1 MVIYKVGLRVMTIIV
16 EDLLTQLWL
25 IIHINCVLLWVVQ
38 MVMNVLEEYFLA
50 ALVLLVSV
58 VIGLTIRQVLKYF
71 LKKWAERTETKID
84 DIIINAVKNPII
96 IWFLLAG
103 IYGALNFVSIPENIL
118 QYVET
123 GILALI
129 IFSITLTLANITSG
143 LIKYYGGKLG
153 VTLQVT
159 GLGQFLAKAIILSIG
174 IVILLAELGIEIT
187 PLIAS
192 LGIGGLAIALALQDT
207 LSNIF
212 AGFYVLADKPIRIG
226 DYIMV
231 EGAGEGY
238 VVDIGWRSTRI
249 RTLQNNIIII
259 PNKKLAESVITNYY
273 LPESPLSVLIT
284 IGVSYKEDPERVEK
298 ILLEEALKASKEIP
312 GMLDNP
318 APFVRFLPGPGEYS
332 LNFTIICRAREF
344 TDQYLIKHEMYKRIF
359 RRFKEEGIEIP
370 FPVRTV
376 YLRVSPGP
384 GASSFTSST
393 LKGLD

>member
-1 MVIYKVGLRVMTIIV
+1 MDVF
-16 EDLLTQLWL
+16 EQ
-25 IIHINCVLLWVVQ
+25 
-38 MVMNVLEEYFLA
+38 YFLA
-50 ALVLLVSV
+50 MLVLLVSV
-58 VIGLTIRQVLKYF
+58 VIGLAIRQTMKYLLKR
-71 LKKWAERTETKID
+71 WAERTETKID
-84 DIIINAVKNPII
+84 DIIINAIKNPII

-103 IYGALNFVSIPENIL
+103 IYGALTFVSIPSDIL
-118 QYVET
+118 EYVEK
-123 GILALI
+123 GVLALI

-143 LIKYYGGKLG
+143 LIKYYGTKLG

-159 GLGQFLAKAIILSIG
+159 GLGQFLAKAAIISIG

-192 LGIGGLAIALALQDT
+192 LGIGALAVALALQDT

-212 AGFYVLADKPIRIG
+212 AGFYILADRPIRIG

-238 VVDIGWRSTRI
+238 VIDVGWRSTKI
-249 RTLQNNIIII
+249 RTLQNNVVII

-273 LPESPLSVLIT
+273 LPDKPVSVLIN

-312 GMLDNP
+312 GMLEDP

-344 TDQYLIKHEMYKRIF
+344 TDQYLIRHEMYKRIF
-359 RRFKEEGIEIP
+359 KRFREEGIEIP
-370 FPVRTV
+370 FPIRTV
-376 YLRVSPGP
+376 YLREEG
-384 GASSFTSST
+384 
-393 LKGLD
+393 KKRRR

>member
-1 MVIYKVGLRVMTIIV
+1 MFMDVF
-16 EDLLTQLWL
+16 EQ
-25 IIHINCVLLWVVQ
+25 
-38 MVMNVLEEYFLA
+38 YFLA
-50 ALVLLVSV
+50 LLVLLVSV
-58 VIGLTIRQVLKYF
+58 VIGLAIRQTLKYL
-71 LKKWAERTETKID
+71 LKRWAERTETKID
-84 DIIINAVKNPII
+84 DVIINAIKNPII

-103 IYGALNFVSIPENIL
+103 IYGALTFISIPSNIL
-118 QYVET
+118 EYVEK
-123 GILALI
+123 GVLALI

-143 LIKYYGGKLG
+143 LIKYYGVKLG

-159 GLGQFLAKAIILSIG
+159 GLGQFLAKAAIISIG

-192 LGIGGLAIALALQDT
+192 LGIGALAVALALQDT

-212 AGFYVLADKPIRIG
+212 AGFYILADRPIRIG

-238 VVDIGWRSTRI
+238 VIDIGWRSTNI
-249 RTLQNNIIII
+249 RTLQNNVVII

-273 LPESPLSVLIT
+273 LPDKPVAVAIN
-284 IGVSYKEDPERVEK
+284 IGVSYREDPERVEK

-312 GMLDNP
+312 GMLDDP

-344 TDQYLIKHEMYKRIF
+344 TDQYLIRHEMYKRIF
-359 RRFKEEGIEIP
+359 KRFREEGIEIP

-376 YLRVSPGP
+376 YLREEG
-384 GASSFTSST
+384 
-393 LKGLD
+393 KKRRR

>member
-1 MVIYKVGLRVMTIIV
+1 MFMDVF
-16 EDLLTQLWL
+16 EQ
-25 IIHINCVLLWVVQ
+25 
-38 MVMNVLEEYFLA
+38 YFLA
-50 ALVLLVSV
+50 LLVLLVSV
-58 VIGLTIRQVLKYF
+58 VIGLAIRQTLKYL
-71 LKKWAERTETKID
+71 LKRWAERTETKID
-84 DIIINAVKNPII
+84 DVIINAIKNPII

-103 IYGALNFVSIPENIL
+103 IYGALTFISIPSNIL
-118 QYVET
+118 EYVEK
-123 GILALI
+123 GVLALI

-143 LIKYYGGKLG
+143 LIKYYGVKLG

-159 GLGQFLAKAIILSIG
+159 GLGQFLAKAAIISIG

-192 LGIGGLAIALALQDT
+192 LGIGALAVALALQDT

-212 AGFYVLADKPIRIG
+212 AGFYILADRPIRIG

-238 VVDIGWRSTRI
+238 VIDIGWRSTKI
-249 RTLQNNIIII
+249 RTLQNNVVII

-273 LPESPLSVLIT
+273 LPDKPVAVAIN
-284 IGVSYKEDPERVEK
+284 IGVSYREDPERVEK

-312 GMLDNP
+312 GMLDDP

-344 TDQYLIKHEMYKRIF
+344 TDQYLIRHEMYKRIF
-359 RRFKEEGIEIP
+359 KRFREEGIEIP

-376 YLRVSPGP
+376 YLREEG
-384 GASSFTSST
+384 
-393 LKGLD
+393 KKRRR

>member
-1 MVIYKVGLRVMTIIV
+1 MDVF
-16 EDLLTQLWL
+16 EQ
-25 IIHINCVLLWVVQ
+25 
-38 MVMNVLEEYFLA
+38 YFLA
-50 ALVLLVSV
+50 LLVLLVSV
-58 VIGLTIRQVLKYF
+58 VIGLAIRQTLKYL
-71 LKKWAERTETKID
+71 LKRWAERTETKID
-84 DIIINAVKNPII
+84 DVIINAIKNPII

-103 IYGALNFVSIPENIL
+103 IYGALTFISIPPNIL
-118 QYVET
+118 EYVEK
-123 GILALI
+123 GVLALI

-143 LIKYYGGKLG
+143 LIKYYGVKLG

-159 GLGQFLAKAIILSIG
+159 GLGQFLAKAAIISIG

-192 LGIGGLAIALALQDT
+192 LGIGALAVALALQDT

-212 AGFYVLADKPIRIG
+212 AGFYILADRPIRIG
-226 DYIMV
+226 DYVMV

-238 VVDIGWRSTRI
+238 VIDIGWRSTKI
-249 RTLQNNIIII
+249 RTLQNNVVII

-273 LPESPLSVLIT
+273 LPDKPVAVLIN
-284 IGVSYKEDPERVEK
+284 IGVSYGEDPERVEK

-312 GMLDNP
+312 GMLDDP

-344 TDQYLIKHEMYKRIF
+344 TDQYLIRHEMYKRIF
-359 RRFKEEGIEIP
+359 KRFREEGIEIP

-376 YLRVSPGP
+376 YLREEG
-384 GASSFTSST
+384 
-393 LKGLD
+393 KKRRR

>member
-1 MVIYKVGLRVMTIIV
+1 MFMDVF
-16 EDLLTQLWL
+16 EQ
-25 IIHINCVLLWVVQ
+25 
-38 MVMNVLEEYFLA
+38 YFLA
-50 ALVLLVSV
+50 LLVLLVSV
-58 VIGLTIRQVLKYF
+58 VIGLAIRQTLKYL
-71 LKKWAERTETKID
+71 LKRWAERTETKID
-84 DIIINAVKNPII
+84 DVIINAIKNPII

-103 IYGALNFVSIPENIL
+103 IYGALTFISIPSNIL
-118 QYVET
+118 EYVEK
-123 GILALI
+123 GVLALI
-129 IFSITLTLANITSG
+129 IFSISLTLANITSG
-143 LIKYYGGKLG
+143 LIKYYGVKLG

-159 GLGQFLAKAIILSIG
+159 GLGQFLAKAAIISIG

-192 LGIGGLAIALALQDT
+192 LGIGALAVALALQDT

-212 AGFYVLADKPIRIG
+212 AGFYILADRPIRIG

-238 VVDIGWRSTRI
+238 VIDIGWRSTKI
-249 RTLQNNIIII
+249 RTLQNNVVII

-273 LPESPLSVLIT
+273 LPDKPVAVAIN
-284 IGVSYKEDPERVEK
+284 IGVSYREDPERVEK

-312 GMLDNP
+312 GMLDDP

-344 TDQYLIKHEMYKRIF
+344 TDQYLIRHEMYKRIF
-359 RRFKEEGIEIP
+359 KRFREEGIEIP

-376 YLRVSPGP
+376 YLREEG
-384 GASSFTSST
+384 
-393 LKGLD
+393 KKRRR

>member
-1 MVIYKVGLRVMTIIV
+1 MGEMLMDVF
-16 EDLLTQLWL
+16 EQ
-25 IIHINCVLLWVVQ
+25 
-38 MVMNVLEEYFLA
+38 YFLA
-50 ALVLLVSV
+50 MLVLLVSV
-58 VIGLTIRQVLKYF
+58 VIGLAIRQTMKYLLKR
-71 LKKWAERTETKID
+71 WAERTETKID
-84 DIIINAVKNPII
+84 DIIINAIKNPII

-103 IYGALNFVSIPENIL
+103 IYGALTFVSIPSDIL
-118 QYVET
+118 EYVEK
-123 GILALI
+123 GVLALI

-143 LIKYYGGKLG
+143 LIKYYGTKLG

-159 GLGQFLAKAIILSIG
+159 GLGQFLAKAAIISIG

-192 LGIGGLAIALALQDT
+192 LGIGALAVALALQDT

-212 AGFYVLADKPIRIG
+212 AGFYILADRPIRIG

-238 VVDIGWRSTRI
+238 VIDVGWRSTKI
-249 RTLQNNIIII
+249 RTLQNNVVII

-273 LPESPLSVLIT
+273 LPDKPVSVLIN

-312 GMLDNP
+312 GMLEDP

-344 TDQYLIKHEMYKRIF
+344 TDQYLIRHEMYKRIF
-359 RRFKEEGIEIP
+359 KRFREEGIEIP
-370 FPVRTV
+370 FPIRTV
-376 YLRVSPGP
+376 YLREEG
-384 GASSFTSST
+384 
-393 LKGLD
+393 KKRRR

>member
-1 MVIYKVGLRVMTIIV
+1 MLM
-16 EDLLTQLWL
+16 D
-25 IIHINCVLLWVVQ
+25 
-38 MVMNVLEEYFLA
+38 VLEQYFLA
-50 ALVLLVSV
+50 LLVLLVSV
-58 VIGLTIRQVLKYF
+58 VIGLAIRQTLKYL
-71 LKKWAERTETKID
+71 LKRWAERTETKID
-84 DIIINAVKNPII
+84 DVIINAIKNPII

-103 IYGALNFVSIPENIL
+103 IYGALTFVSIPSNTLE
-118 QYVET
+118 YVEK
-123 GILALI
+123 GVLALI

-143 LIKYYGGKLG
+143 LIKYYGTKLG

-159 GLGQFLAKAIILSIG
+159 GLGQFLAKVAIISIG

-192 LGIGGLAIALALQDT
+192 LGIGALAVALALQDT

-212 AGFYVLADKPIRIG
+212 AGFYILADRPIRIG

-238 VVDIGWRSTRI
+238 VIDIGWRSTKI
-249 RTLQNNIIII
+249 RTLPNNVVII

-273 LPESPLSVLIT
+273 LPDKPMSVLIN

-312 GMLDNP
+312 GMLDDP

-344 TDQYLIKHEMYKRIF
+344 TDQYLIRHEMYKRIF
-359 RRFKEEGIEIP
+359 KRFREEGIEIP

-376 YLRVSPGP
+376 YLREEG
-384 GASSFTSST
+384 
-393 LKGLD
+393 KKRRR

>member
-1 MVIYKVGLRVMTIIV
+1 MDVF
-16 EDLLTQLWL
+16 EQ
-25 IIHINCVLLWVVQ
+25 
-38 MVMNVLEEYFLA
+38 YFLA
-50 ALVLLVSV
+50 MLVLLVSV
-58 VIGLTIRQVLKYF
+58 VIGLAIRQTMKYLLKR
-71 LKKWAERTETKID
+71 WVERTETKID
-84 DIIINAVKNPII
+84 DIIINAIKNPII

-103 IYGALNFVSIPENIL
+103 IYGALTFVSIPSDIL
-118 QYVET
+118 EYVEK
-123 GILALI
+123 GVLALI

-143 LIKYYGGKLG
+143 LIKYYGTKLG

-159 GLGQFLAKAIILSIG
+159 GLGQFLAKAAIISIG

-192 LGIGGLAIALALQDT
+192 LGIGALAVALALQDT

-212 AGFYVLADKPIRIG
+212 AGFYILADRPIRIG

-238 VVDIGWRSTRI
+238 VIDVGWRSTKI
-249 RTLQNNIIII
+249 RTLQNNVVII

-273 LPESPLSVLIT
+273 LPDKPVSVLIN

-312 GMLDNP
+312 GMLEDP

-344 TDQYLIKHEMYKRIF
+344 TDQYLIRHEMYKRIF
-359 RRFKEEGIEIP
+359 KRFREEGIEIP
-370 FPVRTV
+370 FPIRTV
-376 YLRVSPGP
+376 YLREEG
-384 GASSFTSST
+384 
-393 LKGLD
+393 KKRRR

>member
-1 MVIYKVGLRVMTIIV
+1 MFIDVF
-16 EDLLTQLWL
+16 EQ
-25 IIHINCVLLWVVQ
+25 
-38 MVMNVLEEYFLA
+38 YFLA
-50 ALVLLVSV
+50 LLVLLVSV
-58 VIGLTIRQVLKYF
+58 VIGLAIRQTLKYL
-71 LKKWAERTETKID
+71 LKRWAERTETKID
-84 DIIINAVKNPII
+84 DVIINAIKNPII

-103 IYGALNFVSIPENIL
+103 IYGALTFISIPSNIL
-118 QYVET
+118 EYVEK
-123 GILALI
+123 GVLALI

-143 LIKYYGGKLG
+143 LIKYYGVKLG

-159 GLGQFLAKAIILSIG
+159 GLGQFLAKAAIISIG

-192 LGIGGLAIALALQDT
+192 LGIGALAVALALQDT

-212 AGFYVLADKPIRIG
+212 AGFYILADRPIRIG

-238 VVDIGWRSTRI
+238 VIDIGWRSTKI
-249 RTLQNNIIII
+249 RTLQNNVVII

-273 LPESPLSVLIT
+273 LPDKPVAVAIN
-284 IGVSYKEDPERVEK
+284 IGVSYREDPERVEK

-312 GMLDNP
+312 GMLDDP

-344 TDQYLIKHEMYKRIF
+344 TDQYLIRHEMYKRIF
-359 RRFKEEGIEIP
+359 KRFREEGIEIP

-376 YLRVSPGP
+376 YLREEG
-384 GASSFTSST
+384 
-393 LKGLD
+393 KKRRR

>member
-1 MVIYKVGLRVMTIIV
+1 MDVF
-16 EDLLTQLWL
+16 EQ
-25 IIHINCVLLWVVQ
+25 
-38 MVMNVLEEYFLA
+38 YFLA
-50 ALVLLVSV
+50 VLVLLVSV
-58 VIGLTIRQVLKYF
+58 VIGLAIRQTLKYL
-71 LKKWAERTETKID
+71 LKRWAERTETKID
-84 DIIINAVKNPII
+84 DVVINAVKNPII

-103 IYGALNFVSIPENIL
+103 IYGALDFVSIPANIL
-118 QYVET
+118 QYVEK

-143 LIKYYGGKLG
+143 LIKYYGTRLG

-159 GLGQFLAKAIILSIG
+159 GLGQFLAKAAIISIG

-192 LGIGGLAIALALQDT
+192 LGIGALAIALALQDT

-212 AGFYVLADKPIRIG
+212 AGFYVLADRPIRIG

-231 EGAGEGY
+231 EDAGEGY
-238 VVDIGWRSTRI
+238 VVDIGWRSTKI
-249 RTLQNNIIII
+249 RTLQNNVVII
-259 PNKKLAESVITNYY
+259 PNKKLAESVITNYC
-273 LPESPLSVLIT
+273 LPDRPLSVLIN

-312 GMLDNP
+312 GMLDDP

-332 LNFTIICRAREF
+332 LNFTIVCMAKEF
-344 TDQYLIKHEMYKRIF
+344 TDQYLIRHEMYKRIF
-359 RRFKEEGIEIP
+359 KRFREEGIEIP

-376 YLRVSPGP
+376 YLREEGKKRRRS
-384 GASSFTSST
+384 
-393 LKGLD
+393 

>member
-1 MVIYKVGLRVMTIIV
+1 MFMDVF
-16 EDLLTQLWL
+16 EQ
-25 IIHINCVLLWVVQ
+25 
-38 MVMNVLEEYFLA
+38 YFLA
-50 ALVLLVSV
+50 LLVLLVSV
-58 VIGLTIRQVLKYF
+58 VIGLAIRQTLKYL
-71 LKKWAERTETKID
+71 LKRWAERTETKID
-84 DIIINAVKNPII
+84 DVIINAIKNPII

-103 IYGALNFVSIPENIL
+103 IYGALTFISIPSNIL
-118 QYVET
+118 EYVEK
-123 GILALI
+123 GVLALI

-143 LIKYYGGKLG
+143 LIKYYGVKLG

-159 GLGQFLAKAIILSIG
+159 GLGQFLAKAAIISIG

-192 LGIGGLAIALALQDT
+192 LGIGALAVALALQDT

-212 AGFYVLADKPIRIG
+212 AGFYILADRPIRIG

-238 VVDIGWRSTRI
+238 VIDIGWRSTKI
-249 RTLQNNIIII
+249 RTLQNNVVII

-273 LPESPLSVLIT
+273 LPDKPVAVLIN
-284 IGVSYKEDPERVEK
+284 IGVSYGEDPERVEK

-312 GMLDNP
+312 GMLDDP

-344 TDQYLIKHEMYKRIF
+344 TDQYLIRHEMYKRIF
-359 RRFKEEGIEIP
+359 KRFREEGIEIP

-376 YLRVSPGP
+376 YLREEG
-384 GASSFTSST
+384 
-393 LKGLD
+393 KKRRR

>member
-1 MVIYKVGLRVMTIIV
+1 MDVF
-16 EDLLTQLWL
+16 EQ
-25 IIHINCVLLWVVQ
+25 
-38 MVMNVLEEYFLA
+38 YFLA
-50 ALVLLVSV
+50 LLVLLVSV
-58 VIGLTIRQVLKYF
+58 VIGLAIRQTLKYL
-71 LKKWAERTETKID
+71 LKRWAERTETKID
-84 DIIINAVKNPII
+84 DVIINAIKNPII

-103 IYGALNFVSIPENIL
+103 IYGALTFISIPSNIL
-118 QYVET
+118 EYVEK
-123 GILALI
+123 GVLALI

-143 LIKYYGGKLG
+143 LIKYYGVKLG

-159 GLGQFLAKAIILSIG
+159 GLGQFLAKAAIISIG

-192 LGIGGLAIALALQDT
+192 LGIGALAVALALQDT

-212 AGFYVLADKPIRIG
+212 AGFYILADRPIRIG
-226 DYIMV
+226 DYVMV

-238 VVDIGWRSTRI
+238 VIDIGWRSTKI
-249 RTLQNNIIII
+249 RTLQNNVVII

-273 LPESPLSVLIT
+273 LPDKPVAVLIN
-284 IGVSYKEDPERVEK
+284 IGVSYGEDPERVEK

-312 GMLDNP
+312 GMLDDP

-344 TDQYLIKHEMYKRIF
+344 TDQYLIRHEMYKRIF
-359 RRFKEEGIEIP
+359 KRFREEGIEIP

-376 YLRVSPGP
+376 YLREEG
-384 GASSFTSST
+384 
-393 LKGLD
+393 KKRRR

>member
-1 MVIYKVGLRVMTIIV
+1 MFMDVF
-16 EDLLTQLWL
+16 EQ
-25 IIHINCVLLWVVQ
+25 
-38 MVMNVLEEYFLA
+38 YFLA
-50 ALVLLVSV
+50 LLVLLVSV
-58 VIGLTIRQVLKYF
+58 VIGLAIRQTLKYL
-71 LKKWAERTETKID
+71 LKRWAERTETKID
-84 DIIINAVKNPII
+84 DVIINAIKNPII

-103 IYGALNFVSIPENIL
+103 IYGALTFISIPSNIL
-118 QYVET
+118 EYVEK
-123 GILALI
+123 GVLALI

-143 LIKYYGGKLG
+143 LIKYYGVKLG

-159 GLGQFLAKAIILSIG
+159 GLGQFLAKAAIISIG

-192 LGIGGLAIALALQDT
+192 LGIGALAVALALQDT

-212 AGFYVLADKPIRIG
+212 AGFYILADRPIRIG
-226 DYIMV
+226 DYVMV

-238 VVDIGWRSTRI
+238 VIDIGWRSTKI
-249 RTLQNNIIII
+249 RTLQNNVVII

-273 LPESPLSVLIT
+273 LPDKPVAVLIN
-284 IGVSYKEDPERVEK
+284 IGVSYGEDPERVEK

-312 GMLDNP
+312 GMLDDP

-344 TDQYLIKHEMYKRIF
+344 TDQYLIRHEMYKRIF
-359 RRFKEEGIEIP
+359 KRFREEGIEIP

-376 YLRVSPGP
+376 YLREEG
-384 GASSFTSST
+384 
-393 LKGLD
+393 KKRRR

>member
-1 MVIYKVGLRVMTIIV
+1 MDVF
-16 EDLLTQLWL
+16 EQ
-25 IIHINCVLLWVVQ
+25 
-38 MVMNVLEEYFLA
+38 YFLA
-50 ALVLLVSV
+50 LLVLLVSV
-58 VIGLTIRQVLKYF
+58 VIGLAIRQTLKYL
-71 LKKWAERTETKID
+71 LKRWAERTETKID
-84 DIIINAVKNPII
+84 DVIINAIKNPII

-103 IYGALNFVSIPENIL
+103 IYGALTFISIPSNIL
-118 QYVET
+118 EYVEK
-123 GILALI
+123 GVLALI

-143 LIKYYGGKLG
+143 LIKYYGVKLG

-159 GLGQFLAKAIILSIG
+159 GLGQFLAKAAIISIG

-192 LGIGGLAIALALQDT
+192 LGIGALAVALALQDT

-212 AGFYVLADKPIRIG
+212 AGFYILADRPIRIG

-238 VVDIGWRSTRI
+238 VIDIGWRSTKI
-249 RTLQNNIIII
+249 RTLQNNVVII

-273 LPESPLSVLIT
+273 LPDKPVAVAIN
-284 IGVSYKEDPERVEK
+284 IGVSYREDPERVEK

-312 GMLDNP
+312 GMLDDP

-344 TDQYLIKHEMYKRIF
+344 TDQYLIRHEMYKRIF
-359 RRFKEEGIEIP
+359 KRFREEGIEIP

-376 YLRVSPGP
+376 YLREEG
-384 GASSFTSST
+384 
-393 LKGLD
+393 KKRRR